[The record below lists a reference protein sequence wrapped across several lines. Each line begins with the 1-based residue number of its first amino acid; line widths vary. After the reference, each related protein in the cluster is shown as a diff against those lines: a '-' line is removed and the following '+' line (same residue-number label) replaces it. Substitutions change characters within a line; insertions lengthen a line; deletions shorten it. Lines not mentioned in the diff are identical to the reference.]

1 MKKILITL
9 ATLLALAAPASA
21 TAQFPEVIKI
31 GAKEEAL
38 TVEPLDTYFSNPDN
52 FKILKKYIPDGSC
65 TALWRGYIGYWEI
78 KNSKLLLNKIEA
90 GSCSEE
96 SRKILPLDQ
105 IFPGKSQPVFA
116 EWYSGN
122 LVMPRGK
129 LIEYIHLG
137 YASRYEKYLIMEIKK
152 GFVVKQYTIK
162 GKNKPPSL

>member
-1 MKKILITL
+1 MKRILITL

-52 FKILKKYIPDGSC
+52 FKILKKYIPKASC
-65 TALWRGYIGYWEI
+65 SAIWRGYIGHWEI
-78 KNSKLLLNKIEA
+78 KNSKLFLNKLEA
-90 GSCSEE
+90 GSCEE
-96 SRKILPLDQ
+96 NPKLLPLDQ
-105 IFPGKSQPVFA
+105 MFSGKSQPVFA
-116 EWYSGN
+116 EWYSGT

-129 LIEYIHLG
+129 LIEYVHLG

-162 GKNKPPSL
+162 GKDKPPSL